1 MENLL
6 EQAYNYQK
14 NCQYQESIDLFL
26 KLRENKNYYEKATME
41 IAKSYKMSNNPI
53 KAIDYFIELLNCN
66 NNNQEAIKELSQTAC
81 LSKNYEK
88 AEETLKKLFNKT
100 NQFILLI
107 ELIKIYFDKNDI
119 EQAEK
124 YILMSEDI
132 DKENLELKVLKA
144 RLKKSQGYLT

>member
-14 NCQYQESIDLFL
+14 NCQYQESIDLFI

-53 KAIDYFIELLNCN
+53 KAIEYFVELLNYN

-88 AEETLKKLFNKT
+88 AENVLKILFSKT
-100 NQFILLI
+100 KQNILLV
-107 ELIKIYFDKNDI
+107 ELIRIYFDKG
-119 EQAEK
+119 
-124 YILMSEDI
+124 
-132 DKENLELKVLKA
+132 ELRFEGEYSNGK
-144 RLKKSQGYLT
+144 